1 MVKRIFSLIL
11 AVLLLLALA
20 GCGKTKTVHCDH
32 CGEKLAINANYNPV
46 VSPGN

>member
-11 AVLLLLALA
+11 AVLLLLALDWIIY
-20 GCGKTKTVHCDH
+20 CKQC
-32 CGEKLAINANYNPV
+32 EKDLFGDNPV